1 MVSLWLFHHHEC
13 LSDLILN
20 IEKHILDQ
28 EKRTRKKLKDFGE
41 KIYEKI

>member
-1 MVSLWLFHHHEC
+1 MVNLWLFHHHEC

-28 EKRTRKKLKDFGE
+28 EKKNKKKVKRFW
-41 KIYEKI
+41 